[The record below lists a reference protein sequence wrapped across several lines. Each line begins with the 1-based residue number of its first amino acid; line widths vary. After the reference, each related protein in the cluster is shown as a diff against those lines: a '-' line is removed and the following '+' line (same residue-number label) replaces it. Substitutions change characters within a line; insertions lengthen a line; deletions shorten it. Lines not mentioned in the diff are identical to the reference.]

1 MCQGDASAKAMLEE
15 GLALVRVDGDPR
27 IIKDF
32 MLGLALVKFYL
43 ADSGVRE
50 LLEEALQI
58 SRQLNDQRGIAF
70 ALNNLGWVE
79 GTEKNYDAAREF
91 HESSLPL
98 LREMGD
104 KWSTA
109 RALLGLTRVAW
120 HQGDITSA
128 RAYSIENLT
137 ILRDLGSV
145 WELVYVLEHFAW
157 LALHDR
163 KPQRAARLLGA
174 TDALR
179 EATGHVLFPVE
190 RPCYEDCVAK
200 TRDALLQNGDAT
212 TIEAL
217 WRRGR
222 MLSREEIILEA
233 LGK

>member
-1 MCQGDASAKAMLEE
+1 MRAE
-15 GLALVRVDGDPR
+15 GDPR
-27 IIKDF
+27 SIKDF
-32 MLGLALVKFYL
+32 LLGLALVKFNL
-43 ADSGVRE
+43 AGEGVRE
-50 LLEEALQI
+50 LLEEALEM
-58 SRQLNDQRGIAF
+58 SRRLNDQRGIAF

-79 GTEKNYDAAREF
+79 NSEKNYDVARHF

-104 KWSTA
+104 KWSAA

-120 HQGDITSA
+120 YQGDIASA
-128 RAYSIENLT
+128 RAYSIENLI

-157 LALHDR
+157 LALHDH
-163 KPQRAARLLGA
+163 KPQRAARFLGA

-179 EATGHVLFPVE
+179 EATGHVLFPIE
-190 RPCYEDCVAK
+190 RPCYEDCVAQ
-200 TRDALLQNGDAT
+200 TRAALAQNGNNSSIA
-212 TIEAL
+212 AL

-222 MLSREEIILEA
+222 LLSREEVILEA